1 MITVTTTAEQKLKE
15 MLAESETDSMV
26 RLFVG
31 GFG

>member
-1 MITVTTTAEQKLKE
+1 MITVTSGAEQKLKE